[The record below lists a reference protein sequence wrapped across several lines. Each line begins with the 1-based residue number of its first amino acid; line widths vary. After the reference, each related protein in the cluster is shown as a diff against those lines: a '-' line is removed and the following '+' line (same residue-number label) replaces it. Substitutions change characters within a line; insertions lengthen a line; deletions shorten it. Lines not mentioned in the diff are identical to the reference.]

1 MEGALWKWTNY
12 VSGWQ
17 LRWFVLDYGVLSY
30 YKSQDDIKLGCRG
43 SVKMGCCD
51 VTAQVGDALRINLKF
66 PPDQYM
72 YIRATTAGERQQWL
86 VALGSSKAC
95 LTQGNTPDTTT
106 KSRHDEA
113 PQPEQTLHEKMSEM
127 LVCRNILLDQINS
140 IKDLCDDRDQAHE
153 FQEAATLLSATS
165 DAFLTNLSDC
175 VKIAEHKF
183 GTGSPLSS
191 PVSSIGPKH
200 KNFHTPKINLPN
212 KSHPKQ
218 VRRLS
223 SPHSS
228 SPTSSSSHSNSPTS
242 TFPEENKEE
251 NAETENFVEAN
262 QYSDA
267 SEVLTNDTEKNLA
280 VNLSKT
286 FEKENE
292 ITTVPTI
299 FSTAPNRFTEVEMS
313 ENGSIPTKLFLL
325 ACNSILPIF
334 DVLGPTAF
342 APVKLDI
349 SGNIKKLTS
358 KYDSDRQSCSTLQS
372 MISLEIHSNTC
383 TAKNSATDAL
393 LWLKRA
399 LEFTNAFLM
408 EINKGERELVV
419 VASNAYSKTLRKYH
433 GWMVRG
439 VFAMAVKAV
448 PYWKDFVKA
457 LGSTD
462 SGVAPETDVLHDIQE
477 FTDTLTPIIDKINQF
492 YAENKLDSDNTV

>member
-1 MEGALWKWTNY
+1 MPYMEGALWKWTNY

-17 LRWFVLDYGVLSY
+17 LRWFVLDFGVLSY
-30 YKSQDDIKLGCRG
+30 YKSQDDIQLGCRG

-51 VTAQVGDALRINLKF
+51 VTVQVGDSLRINLKF

-72 YIRATTAGERQQWL
+72 YIKATTASERQQWL

-95 LTQGNTPDTTT
+95 LTQGNTPETTK
-106 KSRHDEA
+106 KSRHVEA
-113 PQPEQTLHEKMSEM
+113 PQPRQTLHEKMSEM
-127 LVCRNILLDQINS
+127 HVCKNILLDQINS
-140 IKDLCDDRDQAHE
+140 IKNLCEDKEKVHD
-153 FQEAATLLSATS
+153 FQEAATLLSATC

-175 VKIAEHKF
+175 VKMAEHKF
-183 GTGSPLSS
+183 GTGTPLSS
-191 PVSSIGPKH
+191 PISPLAPQH
-200 KNFHTPKINLPN
+200 KNFNTPKINLPN
-212 KSHPKQ
+212 KVQSKQ
-218 VRRLS
+218 ANRV

-228 SPTSSSSHSNSPTS
+228 SPSPPSSNPQSPSS
-242 TFPEENKEE
+242 FPE
-251 NAETENFVEAN
+251 NAETKQDHSSQANEVSGTNERANETKENI
-262 QYSDA
+262 
-267 SEVLTNDTEKNLA
+267 T

-286 FEKENE
+286 FAKEKE
-292 ITTVPTI
+292 ITTAPTT
-299 FSTAPNRFTEVEMS
+299 FSTAPNRFIAVEVL
-313 ENGSIPTKLFLL
+313 ENGDIPTKSFLL

-358 KYDSDRQSCSTLQS
+358 KYDNDRQSCATLQS
-372 MISLEIHSNTC
+372 MISFEIHSNTC

-399 LEFTNAFLM
+399 LQFTNAFLM

-462 SGVAPETDVLHDIQE
+462 SGVAPESDVLHDIKE
-477 FTDTLTPIIDKINQF
+477 FTDTLSPLIDRINEF
-492 YAENKLDSDNTV
+492 YALNNLDSDNTV